1 MTPAMAHTERAL
13 TEMAKLYIGQL
24 TKIRDKLE
32 SVAENIEDKDSM
44 SESDETKADAY
55 RTAVDLIDEA
65 INALEDLG

>member
-1 MTPAMAHTERAL
+1 
-13 TEMAKLYIGQL
+13 MAKLYIGQL

-44 SESDETKADAY
+44 SERDETKADAY